1 MQPHSSGPSSCT
13 PTEQDQQQQQ
23 QQRWRQTVMYYAH
36 TKHRFD
42 AMDVDLFDQLQ
53 GLGLVVEEVVES
65 GQQLPPPSPP
75 PFSSLYP
82 EMRCAV
88 FKISRLA
95 AAAAAA
101 AAMADDAAEPVLN
114 EAAS

>member
-1 MQPHSSGPSSCT
+1 MQPHNSSPNNSPPIT
-13 PTEQDQQQQQ
+13 TAKQPDHHHHPHQQHQQQQQ
-23 QQRWRQTVMYYAH
+23 ETVMYYAH

-42 AMDVDLFDQLQ
+42 AMDVDLFEQLE
-53 GLGLVVEEVVES
+53 GLGLCVQEVVEA

-88 FKISRLA
+88 FKISRRA
-95 AAAAAA
+95 AAVGKE
-101 AAMADDAAEPVLN
+101 DT
-114 EAAS
+114 

>member
-1 MQPHSSGPSSCT
+1 
-13 PTEQDQQQQQ
+13 
-23 QQRWRQTVMYYAH
+23 MYYAH

-42 AMDVDLFDQLQ
+42 AMDVDLFEQLE
-53 GLGLVVEEVVES
+53 GLGLCVQELVEA

-88 FKISRLA
+88 FKISRPA
-95 AAAAAA
+95 AARE
-101 AAMADDAAEPVLN
+101 DT
-114 EAAS
+114 